1 MKGSWRALVND
12 DESEPKYACPNR
24 NILNTRD
31 PRRLEIHNWDFN
43 LIRIKFRIQSRL
55 LMDNPEFYY

>member
-1 MKGSWRALVND
+1 MND

-31 PRRLEIHNWDFN
+31 PRILEIHNWDFN
-43 LIRIKFRIQSRL
+43 PIRIKFRIQSRL
-55 LMDNPEFYY
+55 LMDNPELYY